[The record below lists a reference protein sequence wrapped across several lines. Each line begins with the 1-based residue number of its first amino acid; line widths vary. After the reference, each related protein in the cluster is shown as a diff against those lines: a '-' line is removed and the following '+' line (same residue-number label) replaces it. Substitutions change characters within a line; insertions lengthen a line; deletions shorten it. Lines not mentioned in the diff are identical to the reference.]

1 MRCNQD
7 PLGRRRVDVVHQQ
20 LPVLLV
26 RQIAVQWVTHA
37 GHIVIDE
44 AVLVVLLGIV
54 LLVAQNVVVVVQ
66 VDDGVVWRN
75 EGGLI
80 RLADG

>member
-1 MRCNQD
+1 M
-7 PLGRRRVDVVHQQ
+7 
-20 LPVLLV
+20 
-26 RQIAVQWVTHA
+26 
-37 GHIVIDE
+37 IDE